1 MKLFQK
7 LLIAPAALGLL
18 SPLSVLS
25 NELNLDQFFNY
36 SSDSENLELS
46 IDSFNSEQVNTN
58 LISDTNNLV
67 NQISDF

>member
-58 LISDTNNLV
+58 LISETNNF
-67 NQISDF
+67 DH